1 MSVEPDGPPA
11 DNAVAAGST
20 DSDGGVMV
28 EFAEEEYLYGLGV
41 LRLRVTRVTRL
52 RLDPGWV
59 LVDGIRIDHRGD
71 PRERRAVMI
80 TAAAMRRHGLERI

>member
-41 LRLRVTRVTRL
+41 LRLRVTGSPGCGWTPDGCSSMASASTIAVTHAN
-52 RLDPGWV
+52 D
-59 LVDGIRIDHRGD
+59 
-71 PRERRAVMI
+71 AQS
-80 TAAAMRRHGLERI
+80 